1 VGHLIKGRHVTASN
15 VDFVFPKIDYRF
27 CGTLTDDFAKRTNVA
42 RTRTT
47 LCRMARCVWDEDR
60 STGRFWSAKYF
71 TCMDGL
77 DGLQIFVEEKLPTL
91 ILILH
96 WY

>member
-1 VGHLIKGRHVTASN
+1 VGHLIKGRRVTASD
-15 VDFVFPKIDYRF
+15 VDFIFPKIDYHFEKIHFFDYRI
-27 CGTLTDDFAKRTNVA
+27 CGSLTVDSAKRTNAA

-47 LCRMARCVWDEDR
+47 SCRMARCVWDEDG

-77 DGLQIFVEEKLPTL
+77 DGLQFCV
-91 ILILH
+91 
-96 WY
+96 